1 MTGTGTGQSLKD
13 FSHVLRACYQQ
24 ATQALH
30 AIELDYRIA
39 GYNVRLCFAGPS
51 LIPLLTPALAHLAQ
65 SAVAVRPDFTVLLW
79 DSAST
84 QVPLSLQSWQQRPYR
99 QQELQGETPSY
110 YLNDSAGRSKA
121 LVSLEGHCL
130 SLIDLDENLAV
141 FWVRRVTDV
150 PIYERAAP
158 LRTLWHWW
166 LCEQGQPLVHAGAVA
181 SGENAALI
189 VGHSGAGKST
199 TALSCLA
206 SGLDYLSDDYCMVSL
221 QPEASVH
228 SLFNSAKL
236 EARHL
241 QQRLPE
247 LAAYIKNRDELQNEK
262 AVVSV
267 YEAYPQQMRLQAL
280 IKAMILPVQ
289 TATDR
294 PRLTPVSSFAA
305 LHAFA
310 PSSLLQ
316 LPGFAQADLSRLTRL
331 VRQCACYRLE
341 LGTDLGKSALLIR
354 RLLES

>member
-1 MTGTGTGQSLKD
+1 MTGTGAGQSLKV
-13 FSHVLRACYQQ
+13 FFHVLRACYQQ
-24 ATQALH
+24 AAQDLH
-30 AIELDYRIA
+30 AVELDYRIA
-39 GYNVRLCFAGPS
+39 GHDIRLCFAGPA

-65 SAVAVRPDFTVLLW
+65 PAAARPDFTVLLW
-79 DSAST
+79 DSVST
-84 QVPLSLQSWQQRPYR
+84 GVPLPLRSWRERPDRR
-99 QQELQGETPSY
+99 QESQGETPSY
-110 YLNDSAGRSKA
+110 YLNDPSGRIKA
-121 LVSLEGHCL
+121 LVSLEGHCV

-141 FWVRRVTDV
+141 FWVRRVADIPV
-150 PIYERAAP
+150 YERAAP

-181 SGENAALI
+181 SGNNAALI
-189 VGHSGAGKST
+189 AGRGGAGKST

-206 SGLDYLSDDYCMVSL
+206 GGLDYLSDDYCVVSL
-221 QPEASVH
+221 QPEASVY

-241 QQRLPE
+241 YRRLPE
-247 LAAYIKNRDELQNEK
+247 FAAYIKNHDELQDEK
-262 AVVSV
+262 AVLSV
-267 YEAYPQQMRLQAL
+267 YEAYPQQMRLQAV

-289 TATDR
+289 TATDQ

-331 VRQCACYRLE
+331 VRYCACYQLE
-341 LGTDLGKSALLIR
+341 LTADPGKSALLVR
-354 RLLES
+354 SLLES